1 MAFSGRMPPLFTAP
15 FTALFSALV
24 FMNIN
29 YPTDAELLRAE
40 IAAAAARMIAED
52 GADYGTAKRKA
63 AKLVLGNQRVRG
75 DVLPDNAQIEAE
87 VREYQALFQ
96 GDAQGQRLLH
106 LRQLALEIMLRF
118 EAFSPY
124 LTGAVLNGT
133 ASEHSD
139 IHVQLFAESSKDV
152 ALFLLNAG
160 IDYEVSETAHFR
172 RPDRAVET
180 LSFFW
185 KHEVVHLAVYDR
197 DDVRGGARS
206 ASGKRLE
213 RADIGT
219 LKALLEGMDNHE

>member
-1 MAFSGRMPPLFTAP
+1 
-15 FTALFSALV
+15 
-24 FMNIN
+24 MNIN

-63 AKLVLGNQRVRG
+63 AKLILGNQRVRG
-75 DVLPDNAQIEAE
+75 DVLPDNTQIEAE

-96 GDAQGQRLLH
+96 GDAQGQRLRH
-106 LRQLALEIMLRF
+106 LRQLALEIMQRL
-118 EAFSPY
+118 EAFSPC

-139 IHVQLFAESSKDV
+139 IHLQLFTENSKDV

-185 KHEVVHLAVYDR
+185 KHEVVHLAVYDQ
-197 DDVRGGARS
+197 DDVRGGARN

-213 RADIGT
+213 RADIGA
-219 LKALLEGMDNHE
+219 LKALLEGMDTDE